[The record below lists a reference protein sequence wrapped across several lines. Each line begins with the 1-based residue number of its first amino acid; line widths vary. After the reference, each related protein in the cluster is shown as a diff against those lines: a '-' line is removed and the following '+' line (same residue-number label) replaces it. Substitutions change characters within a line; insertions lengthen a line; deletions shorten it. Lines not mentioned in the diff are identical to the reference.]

1 MLETIRSIKNT
12 LKSTKKSNLSKM
24 IEIGTLA
31 FIEARSDWLTIEALY
46 IAKKRGVEILGNG
59 VI

>member
-1 MLETIRSIKNT
+1 
-12 LKSTKKSNLSKM
+12 M
-24 IEIGTLA
+24 IEVGTLA

-46 IAKKRGVEILGNG
+46 IAKKRGVEILGNR